1 MRYPCSAPGEAFV
14 PDLVRA
20 RFGYMARMNS
30 ESDEIDVN
38 DWDKIYPLGSV
49 WSFSWTTDYVVTVTG
64 HTRRGIKVSYKRP
77 GTGHTLKAGIY
88 QPEELV
94 KVKK

>member
-1 MRYPCSAPGEAFV
+1 
-14 PDLVRA
+14 
-20 RFGYMARMNS
+20 MNS
-30 ESDEIDVN
+30 ESDEKDAN
-38 DWDKIYPLGSV
+38 DWDKTYPLGSV
-49 WSFSWTTDYVVTVTG
+49 WSFSWTTDYVVTVIG

-94 KVKK
+94 KVAKK

>member
-1 MRYPCSAPGEAFV
+1 
-14 PDLVRA
+14 
-20 RFGYMARMNS
+20 MARMNS
-30 ESDEIDVN
+30 ESDETDGN
-38 DWDKIYPLGSV
+38 DWDKTYPLGSV
-49 WSFSWTTDYVVTVTG
+49 WSFSWTEEYVVTVTG

-77 GTGHTLKAGIY
+77 GPGHTLKAGIY